1 MVVDDTTTVAPQ
13 ATRHTRPYQ
22 MAGGKDV
29 TSPDPIGVNIN
40 LADISYSG
48 QVILENIKLN
58 LEPGKTTCLLGP
70 SGVGKTSILKTIAGF
85 LPLSKASS
93 IETSD
98 GEALSGRI
106 SYMDQSDLLLPWAS
120 SLDNVLISA
129 RLKGDKPDFD
139 KANQL
144 LDQVG
149 LQDKKQAIPAELS
162 GGMKQRVALARTLMD
177 DSPLVLVDEPFSA
190 LDAITRH
197 RLQGLFA
204 KMLQDRT
211 VLMITHDPMEAL
223 RIGHHIFVLSGNP
236 VLLSPD
242 LKMTGP
248 VPRDPASETLRQ
260 RYELILS
267 MLGMTS
273 EDL

>member
-1 MVVDDTTTVAPQ
+1 MVVDDTTSVASQ
-13 ATRHTRPYQ
+13 ATRHILPQ
-22 MAGGKDV
+22 QVAGD
-29 TSPDPIGVNIN
+29 TDATLPEPIGVQIN
-40 LADISYSG
+40 LANISYND
-48 QVILENIKLN
+48 QIILENIKLN

-85 LPLSKASS
+85 LALSPASS

-98 GEALSGRI
+98 GDPLQGRI

-129 RLKGDKPDFD
+129 RLKGERPDFD

-204 KMLQDRT
+204 KMLHNRT

-242 LKMTGP
+242 LKMTGA

-267 MLGMTS
+267 MLGMTR
-273 EDL
+273 DDR

>member
-1 MVVDDTTTVAPQ
+1 MVVNDTTSVAPQ
-13 ATRHTRPYQ
+13 ATTDARPRQ
-22 MAGGKDV
+22 MAGD
-29 TSPDPIGVNIN
+29 TDFPLAPPIGVKIN
-40 LADISYSG
+40 LSDISYNG
-48 QVILENIKLN
+48 QMILENIKLN

-85 LPLSKASS
+85 LPLSPSSS
-93 IETSD
+93 IQTSD
-98 GEALSGRI
+98 EEPLRGRI
-106 SYMDQSDLLLPWAS
+106 SYMDQNDLLLPWAS
-120 SLDNVLISA
+120 CLDNILISA
-129 RLKGDKPDFD
+129 RLKGEKPDFD

-149 LQDKKQAIPAELS
+149 LQDKKQALPAELS

-197 RLQGLFA
+197 RLQGLFV
-204 KMLQDRT
+204 KMLHGRT

-223 RIGHHIFVLSGNP
+223 RIGHHIYILAGNP

-248 VPRDPASETLRQ
+248 VPRDPSDKSLRQ

-267 MLGMTS
+267 MLGMTGA
-273 EDL
+273 DR